1 MLRRAREVI
10 GRVDLVPAPLEEEL
24 RKLAEADG
32 WKAKDL
38 LMALRFAVSGKKVT
52 PPIIESMCV
61 LGREACLARIEAAAA
76 RVEA

>member
-1 MLRRAREVI
+1 VI
-10 GRVDLVPAPLEEEL
+10 GRVDLVPATLEAEL
-24 RKLAEADG
+24 RALAEAGG

-61 LGREACLARIEAAAA
+61 LGREACVARIEAAAA
-76 RVEA
+76 GLGG